1 MIYTNIA
8 EAGYRDS
15 LATTKA
21 LDAAIEALVAAR
33 KAWPAA
39 RVTPTL
45 LQADLGEGE
54 APSPVLDPVAFYRRN
69 LAVPMRRRVEDPQ
82 VLGKARGS
90 SAGTGFASRHHPK
103 FVPASLLP
111 AILWHGGEAEE
122 VRDRV
127 VALMRTAQCLV
138 GLPGKPLASAFSSRT
153 FRRPGFAAGR
163 GLGGE
168 RALATRSLTA
178 DGWCTCILN

>member
-1 MIYTNIA
+1 LFLPVAHAAAPSGAAVLSTYANIA
-8 EAGYRDS
+8 EAGYRDF
-15 LATTKA
+15 LAAAKA

-45 LQADLGEGE
+45 LQAGLGEGE

-90 SAGTGFASRHHPK
+90 SAGAGCASCHHPK
-103 FVPASLLP
+103 FVPASLLQ

-122 VRDRV
+122 VRDKV
-127 VALMRTAQCLV
+127 VALTEEQRNAL
-138 GLPGKPLASAFSSRT
+138 LAFLESLWPLASAFSS
-153 FRRPGFAAGR
+153 
-163 GLGGE
+163 
-168 RALATRSLTA
+168 
-178 DGWCTCILN
+178 